1 MNKLAPTNVTYTI
14 LNTATAGVIP
24 VAPAVAGKRVL
35 IVGLFTDVGA
45 VQELA
50 IRDTNAVAIF
60 GTLHTDKHASIVLPP
75 SEIGYAVTLPG
86 TGLEINL
93 VNSALTSGVILWRYI
108 D

>member
-1 MNKLAPTNVTYTI
+1 MNNLAPTNVTYTI
-14 LNTATAGVIP
+14 LNTSTAGVIP

-45 VQELA
+45 QQEIA

-86 TGLEINL
+86 TGLEISL
-93 VNSALTSGVILWRYI
+93 ANSALTSGVILWRYI